1 VRRAANRG
9 VSAGRAAID
18 SGVACEVRGEPGMA
32 RCDAA
37 ECDTVDGV
45 RSRCAVT
52 NGAVTNGAVTNG
64 AVTSGAVTSGAV
76 TSGVRTG
83 RSAVGCGR
91 APADAVVVA
100 AATSA
105 STAPAVRAA
114 SGSAVVATPACASIH
129 VKIPDQ
135 PNMAVKAMTSKS
147 ARLIVAVTN
156 SHAPAKRNTKTRAV
170 EIARRRFRRWSRIGV
185 VINRAAKPS
194 TIMPATLSCRSL
206 LLFKGTQPTSA
217 RFTPITV
224 RQTNATVA
232 APRRPARAPSRR
244 SSRRTR
250 TA

>member
-1 VRRAANRG
+1 MCRAANRG

-52 NGAVTNGAVTNG
+52 NGAVT
-64 AVTSGAVTSGAV
+64 SDAV
-76 TSGVRTG
+76 TSGVVTG
-83 RSAVGCGR
+83 RSAVGCGW
-91 APADAVVVA
+91 APATAVVVA

-105 STAPAVRAA
+105 PTAPAVRAA

-206 LLFKGTQPTSA
+206 LLFRGTQPTSA

>member
-1 VRRAANRG
+1 MRRAGNRG
-9 VSAGRAAID
+9 VSVGRAPPISAPL
-18 SGVACEVRGEPGMA
+18 SC
-32 RCDAA
+32 
-37 ECDTVDGV
+37 
-45 RSRCAVT
+45 
-52 NGAVTNGAVTNG
+52 
-64 AVTSGAVTSGAV
+64 AVTSGAVTSCAAPSAAVTGGAV
-76 TSGVRTG
+76 TSCASPSAAVTSCAPRSAAGTSGVTTG
-83 RSAVGCGR
+83 RSTIGCWQAR
-91 APADAVVVA
+91 ATAVVVGA
-100 AATSA
+100 AVPAPI
-105 STAPAVRAA
+105 APAVRAA
-114 SGSAVVATPACASIH
+114 SGSAVVATPARESIP

-156 SHAPAKRNTKTRAV
+156 SHPPAKRNTKTRAV
-170 EIARRRFRRWSRIGV
+170 EITRRRFRRWSRIGV
-185 VINRAAKPS
+185 VINSAAKPS

-232 APRRPARAPSRR
+232 APRRPAREPSRR

>member
-1 VRRAANRG
+1 MRRAANRG

-18 SGVACEVRGEPGMA
+18 SGVACEVRGEPGVA

-37 ECDTVDGV
+37 ECDAVDGV

-52 NGAVTNGAVTNG
+52 NGAVT
-64 AVTSGAVTSGAV
+64 SDAV
-76 TSGVRTG
+76 TSGVVTG
-83 RSAVGCGR
+83 RSAVGCGWV
-91 APADAVVVA
+91 PATAVVVA

-170 EIARRRFRRWSRIGV
+170 EIARRRFRRWSRIGA

-206 LLFKGTQPTSA
+206 LLFRGTQPTSA

>member
-1 VRRAANRG
+1 MRRAANRG

-45 RSRCAVT
+45 PSRCAVT
-52 NGAVTNGAVTNG
+52 NGAVT
-64 AVTSGAVTSGAV
+64 SDAV
-76 TSGVRTG
+76 TSGVSTG
-83 RSAVGCGR
+83 RSAVGCGW

-100 AATSA
+100 AATSV

-156 SHAPAKRNTKTRAV
+156 SHPPAKRNTKTRAV

-232 APRRPARAPSRR
+232 APRRPARAPSPR